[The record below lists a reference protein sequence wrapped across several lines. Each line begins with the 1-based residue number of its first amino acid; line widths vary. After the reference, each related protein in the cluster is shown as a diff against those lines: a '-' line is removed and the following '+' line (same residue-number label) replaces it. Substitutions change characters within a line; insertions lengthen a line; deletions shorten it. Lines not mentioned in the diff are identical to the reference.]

1 MKQST
6 FLTSAFALLLA
17 GAGLGAFTMPAHA
30 DNTNRATAEAAC
42 QSSAVI
48 FCENWEDGDWSG
60 WKDYN
65 AGDSLNNGGFRGGL
79 SCADGSCL
87 LPYPGYNNSRAVA
100 IKLPKDAPDGIYP
113 RAAFKEKVGPNETI
127 YVRWRA
133 YWSPNFNFNYQNTK
147 HFYLLSNA
155 STNNGG
161 GGTYRVGLFVR
172 PPQKNGDATVAVPYI
187 HMYKHQMELAPG
199 SWQSQVGESDVRY
212 FPNQAGAENFR
223 IVGGKWYEIEMR
235 ITPNPQ
241 GQAFGGRV
249 QYWINGQLLADY
261 SDNVSVRKAN
271 DPNAFD
277 GVWLSSYFGGGGQT
291 AHPEQ
296 YVLYD
301 DIVVSRQRIG
311 AASSHSRP
319 SSPSQLRAE

>member
-1 MKQST
+1 MDRLLVYRKTLLSSLAALPLLVAG
-6 FLTSAFALLLA
+6 FLS
-17 GAGLGAFTMPAHA
+17 FTTAQA
-30 DNTNRATAEAAC
+30 NSNATAC
-42 QSSAVI
+42 NSSDVI
-48 FCENWEDGDWSG
+48 FCEDWESG
-60 WKDYN
+60 SWAQWKDYN

-113 RAAFKEKVGPNETI
+113 RAAFKEKLDPNETV

-133 YWSPNFNFNYQNTK
+133 YWSPGFNFNYQNTK
-147 HFYLLSNA
+147 HLYLLSNA

-161 GGTYRVGLFVR
+161 AGTYRVGLFVR
-172 PPQKNGDATVAVPYI
+172 PPQQGGDATVAVPYI
-187 HMYKHQMELAPG
+187 HLYKTQSEVASG
-199 SWQSQVGESDVRY
+199 SWQSQIGENDIRY
-212 FPNQAGAENFR
+212 FPNQSDAEDFR

-249 QYWINGQLLADY
+249 QYWINGKLLADY

-277 GVWLSSYFGGGGQT
+277 GVWLSSYFGGGGQ
-291 AHPEQ
+291 AEHPEQ

-301 DIVVSRQRIG
+301 DIIVSRQRIG
-311 AASSHSRP
+311 GSTRP
-319 SSPSQLRAE
+319 SSPTQLRADS

>member
-1 MKQST
+1 MKHDLLLKT
-6 FLTSAFALLLA
+6 ATALLLA
-17 GAGLGAFTMPAHA
+17 GASLGLSVSAHA
-30 DNTNRATAEAAC
+30 ENTDRSKAEAAC
-42 QSSAVI
+42 NSSAVL
-48 FCENWEDGDWSG
+48 FCENWEDGDWNG

-87 LPYPGYNNSRAVA
+87 LPYPGYNNSRALA

-113 RAAFKEKVGPNETI
+113 RAAFSEKPGPNETI

-133 YWSPNFNFNYQNTK
+133 YWSPGFNFNYQNTK

-161 GGTYRVGLFVR
+161 AGTNRVGLFVR
-172 PPQKNGDATVAVPYI
+172 PPQMGGDATVAVPYI
-187 HMYKHQMELAPG
+187 HVYKNQTEVAPD
-199 SWQSQVGESDVRY
+199 SWQAKIGENDVRY
-212 FPNQAGAENFR
+212 FPNQPGSEDFR

-235 ITPNPQ
+235 VTPNPH

-249 QYWINGQLLADY
+249 QYWINGKLLADY
-261 SDNVSVRKAN
+261 SDNVSTRKAN
-271 DPNAFD
+271 DGNGYD
-277 GVWLSSYFGGGGQT
+277 GIWASSYFGGGGQ
-291 AHPEQ
+291 ANHPEQ

-301 DIVVSRQRIG
+301 DIIVSRQPIG
-311 AASSHSRP
+311 TARSGARP
-319 SSPSQLRAE
+319 SSPAQLRVDG

>member
-1 MKQST
+1 MDRLLVYRKTLLSSLAALPLLVAG
-6 FLTSAFALLLA
+6 FLS
-17 GAGLGAFTMPAHA
+17 FTTAQA
-30 DNTNRATAEAAC
+30 NSNATAC
-42 QSSAVI
+42 NSSDVI
-48 FCENWEDGDWSG
+48 FCEDWESG
-60 WKDYN
+60 SWAQWKDYN

-113 RAAFKEKVGPNETI
+113 RAAFKEKLGPNETV

-133 YWSPNFNFNYQNTK
+133 YWSPGFNFNYQNTK
-147 HFYLLSNA
+147 HLYLLSNA

-161 GGTYRVGLFVR
+161 AGTYRVGLFVR
-172 PPQKNGDATVAVPYI
+172 PPQQGGDATVAVPYI
-187 HMYKHQMELAPG
+187 HLYKTQSEVAPG
-199 SWQSQVGESDVRY
+199 SWQSQIGENDIRY
-212 FPNQAGAENFR
+212 FPNQSDAEDFR

-249 QYWINGQLLADY
+249 QYWINGKLLADY

-277 GVWLSSYFGGGGQT
+277 GIWLSSYFGGGGQSE
-291 AHPEQ
+291 HPEQ

-301 DIVVSRQRIG
+301 DIVVSRKPIG
-311 AASSHSRP
+311 RRGSARP
-319 SSPSQLRAE
+319 SSPMQLRVDG